1 MSTDRSVKW
10 ITPSAIATI
19 VGWALTL
26 VVFVWNFSAQS
37 AEFDFRIQNLEEK
50 NNMLEQRMKDA
61 DQLRTTIQTQLA
73 EIKTD
78 LIWIRNEL
86 ATRKDN

>member
-1 MSTDRSVKW
+1 MASTSQKW
-10 ITPSAIATI
+10 ITPSFIATI

-26 VVFVWNFSAQS
+26 SVFIWNFSAKS
-37 AEFDFRIQNLEEK
+37 AAMEFRIQSLEEK
-50 NNMLEQRMKDA
+50 NTMLEQRMKDA
-61 DQLRTTIQTQLA
+61 YTLRTTIQTQLA

-86 ATRKDN
+86 STRKDD

>member
-1 MSTDRSVKW
+1 MPSERSVKW
-10 ITPSAIATI
+10 ITPASGATV
-19 VGWALTL
+19 VGGALTL
-26 VVFVWNFSAQS
+26 VIFVWNFSAQS

-50 NNMLEQRMKDA
+50 NEMLEQRMKDA